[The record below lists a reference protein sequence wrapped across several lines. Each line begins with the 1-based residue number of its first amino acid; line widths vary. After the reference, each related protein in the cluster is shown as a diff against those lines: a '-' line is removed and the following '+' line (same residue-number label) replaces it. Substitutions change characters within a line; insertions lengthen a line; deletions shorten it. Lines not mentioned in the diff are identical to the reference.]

1 VAEYLVFMLAFAASA
16 AAPGPETAALVSR
29 SLSGGLRTSLW
40 LAAGIILGKLLML
53 TAAIVGVAA
62 LLRAIGPL
70 FVLLKFA
77 GAAYLVWLGIR
88 KWRAAGRMLKD
99 SEQMQAG
106 SIGAEVGV
114 GLAMTLSN
122 PLALAFYI
130 ALLPGTIDV
139 AGITM
144 ASYAVLCLI
153 LVAVMAVIVL
163 AYGGLAEIAR
173 KLFASSQAR
182 ANVERASGTMMLG
195 AGVAIATR

>member
-1 VAEYLVFMLAFAASA
+1 
-16 AAPGPETAALVSR
+16 
-29 SLSGGLRTSLW
+29 
-40 LAAGIILGKLLML
+40 
-53 TAAIVGVAA
+53 
-62 LLRAIGPL
+62 
-70 FVLLKFA
+70 
-77 GAAYLVWLGIR
+77 
-88 KWRAAGRMLKD
+88 MLKD
-99 SEQMQAG
+99 SERVQAG
-106 SIGAEVGV
+106 SIGAELSV

-163 AYGGLAEIAR
+163 AYGGLAEIVR

-182 ANVERASGTMMLG
+182 ANVERASGAMMLG
-195 AGVAIATR
+195 AGVAITTR